1 MISIIVAIAENYAIG
16 KDNRLLWHI
25 SEDLKRFKRLTT
37 GNTVIMGRKTW
48 LSLPKRP
55 LPNRL
60 NVVLTKNPKKC
71 SEGCVMVDSIEAA
84 LEICSQ
90 AKECFIIGGE
100 TVYRQMMPLAD
111 RLYVTRI
118 NKSFEA
124 DTFFPEISPEHWKL
138 TYLSEWKEMD
148 DKSFSYRFEIWDKK
162 ED

>member
-1 MISIIVAIAENYAIG
+1 
-16 KDNRLLWHI
+16 
-25 SEDLKRFKRLTT
+25 
-37 GNTVIMGRKTW
+37 MGRKTW